1 MDHIILQTTDTTT
14 KQTGNLGKGHEP
26 VTRAERKLYQ

>member
-1 MDHIILQTTDTTT
+1 MDDLRILPV
-14 KQTGNLGKGHEP
+14 TGNLGKGHEP